1 MKILS
6 RPEGDGL
13 LTNAEV
19 RLWLKEKN
27 FEVQRRDLAATAIR
41 PPSST
46 ATLAKDLRLYLESSP
61 SCNETIESVQSLF
74 QKLEKYKLSAPEL
87 VMIANIRPACY
98 AQLTPLI
105 VDAYSRFDEDTLYV
119 CCQEHLRNLL

>member
-6 RPEGDGL
+6 GPEGDGL

-19 RLWLKEKN
+19 RLWLNEKN
-27 FEVQRRDLAATAIR
+27 FEVQRRDLVSTAIR

-46 ATLAKDLRLYLESSP
+46 ASLAKDLRVYLESSP
-61 SCNETIESVQSLF
+61 SCNETIDSL
-74 QKLEKYKLSAPEL
+74 QTLYKKLETYKLSAPEL
-87 VMIANIRPACY
+87 MMISNIRPSCY

-105 VDAYSRFDEDTLYV
+105 VDPYSRFDEDTLYV
-119 CCQEHLRNLL
+119 RFIRHLKA